1 MRLASQR
8 CGAFVL
14 LRNSGG
20 APQKFDFFKGIVIV
34 MNNQITF
41 GYRTADRA
49 TGITR
54 ATAKRLADQL
64 GVDETGAPWDDLCS

>member
-1 MRLASQR
+1 
-8 CGAFVL
+8 
-14 LRNSGG
+14 
-20 APQKFDFFKGIVIV
+20 

-41 GYRTADRA
+41 GYRTAERA

-64 GVDETGAPWDDLCS
+64 GVDETGAPWDGLCS